1 MIGIFIF
8 VLYGLIAFGM
18 MLAVKQ
24 SITHAA
30 ADGARAAIAVPS
42 ADGDGN
48 GVDDRID
55 RARDRVD
62 EALDWL
68 GSRYEASDTEAV
80 IGPCPEAVD
89 DECIT
94 VTITYP
100 YGTRPIV
107 PPAPGLGL
115 VTPEQFQTQS
125 VVKLT

>member
-1 MIGIFIF
+1 M
-8 VLYGLIAFGM
+8 LYGLITFGM

-24 SITHAA
+24 SITQAA

-42 ADGDGN
+42 ADSDAN
-48 GVDDRID
+48 GIDDRVD
-55 RARDRVD
+55 RARDRVG

-68 GSRYEASDTEAV
+68 GSRYDESDTDAA
-80 IGPCPEAVD
+80 IGPCPEAVNE
-89 DECIT
+89 ECIT

-100 YGTRPIV
+100 YETRPIV

-125 VVKLT
+125 VVQLT